1 MADVYEVLAG
11 SLNLRAEPGGQI
23 LTTLRR
29 ATQVTA
35 RGPAVDAGNVTW
47 LPVQT
52 LPPVVTSGFVS
63 MQYVARV
70 DALGQEGPSAAH
82 HGDVTEDRL
91 RMLTPTAK
99 PWIVGSLADSFAA
112 VVEPYGILASPRRL
126 CHFLAQAAH
135 ESAGFRTLEEFGG
148 ATYWSRYEGRANL
161 GNTIA
166 GDGVRYHG
174 RGIFQLTGR
183 ANYRS
188 MGGTISVRLEDEPHL
203 AAEGDVSLRTAC
215 EYWKSRRI
223 EVPADANDIRE
234 VTRRINGGFNG
245 LADRELYFRRAWS
258 IWGDPASRQGCKSL
272 QSWSCIEREEQGVG
286 FQPAASGELLEVRAR
301 RVRAGE
307 VLRVLDLGDDRQP
320 AIAVRHLVEVPGTH

>member
-1 MADVYEVLAG
+1 MADIYEVLAG

-23 LTTLRR
+23 LTTLPR
-29 ATQVTA
+29 ASQIMEV
-35 RGPAVDAGNVTW
+35 GPPRVDAANVTW
-47 LPVQT
+47 RAVKPVQPG
-52 LPPVVTSGFVS
+52 LPSGFVAA
-63 MQYVARV
+63 QYVAKIN
-70 DALGQEGPSAAH
+70 ALGQEALDASQSGE
-82 HGDVTEDRL
+82 VTEAQL

-99 PWIVGSLADSFAA
+99 PWILSSLTSSFAT
-112 VVEPYGILASPRRL
+112 VVAPYGILSNPRRL

-148 ATYWSRYEGRANL
+148 ATYWSRYEGRADL

-188 MGGTISVRLEDEPHL
+188 MGGRISVGLEDEPHL

-223 EVPADANDIRE
+223 EVAADGNDIRE

-245 LADRELYFRRAWS
+245 LAERQSYFRRAWS
-258 IWGDPASRQGCKSL
+258 IWGDPG
-272 QSWSCIEREEQGVG
+272 
-286 FQPAASGELLEVRAR
+286 QPAG
-301 RVRAGE
+301 
-307 VLRVLDLGDDRQP
+307 
-320 AIAVRHLVEVPGTH
+320 I

>member
-1 MADVYEVLAG
+1 MAEIYEVLAG
-11 SLNLRAEPGGQI
+11 SLNLRAAPGGQI
-23 LTTLRR
+23 LTTLPR
-29 ATQVTA
+29 ATQVIEN
-35 RGPAVDAGNVTW
+35 GPPQVDASNVRW
-47 LPVQT
+47 LAVQVHGS
-52 LPPVVTSGFVS
+52 LSGFVS
-63 MQYVARV
+63 AQYVARV
-70 DALGQEGPSAAH
+70 NALGQEGPSAAH
-82 HGDVTEDRL
+82 NGNVTEDQL

-99 PWIVGSLADSFAA
+99 PWILSSLTTSFVT

-148 ATYWSRYEGRANL
+148 ATYWSRYEGRTDL
-161 GNTIA
+161 GNTIN

-188 MGGTISVRLEDEPHL
+188 MGGKISVALEDEPHL

-215 EYWKSRRI
+215 EYWKNRRI

-245 LADRELYFRRAWS
+245 LAERQTYFRRAWS
-258 IWGDPASRQGCKSL
+258 IWGIPG
-272 QSWSCIEREEQGVG
+272 
-286 FQPAASGELLEVRAR
+286 QPAGV
-301 RVRAGE
+301 
-307 VLRVLDLGDDRQP
+307 
-320 AIAVRHLVEVPGTH
+320 